1 MQGIINMSKAELQ
14 TMRISLKMTLAMIE
28 KKLLE
33 EERGGVSTSPRPK
46 GKRPVKAEGVQKVK
60 SNRLKAIYR

>member
-14 TMRISLKMTLAMIE
+14 TMRVSLKMTLAMIE

-33 EERGGVSTSPRPK
+33 EERGGVSTSPFFM
-46 GKRPVKAEGVQKVK
+46 
-60 SNRLKAIYR
+60 